1 MTQVMYA
8 VVVVLFFFNYYIYI
22 YISFRLTLVTFTYL
36 NSIHLLTT
44 LEKRFSLFDLK
55 YFLKKK
61 KILNSVSIL

>member
-8 VVVVLFFFNYYIYI
+8 VVVVLFFFNY

-61 KILNSVSIL
+61 KKLNSISIL